1 LKESNDEELRTGL
14 NEELKAT
21 LRAAFAAPRK
31 GGVLERDLWPQMLRR
46 LEQSPAGLAWLDW
59 LLAAAAGGWL
69 VAFPQVIPSLL
80 CHL

>member
-1 LKESNDEELRTGL
+1 M
-14 NEELKAT
+14 KAM
-21 LRAAFAAPRK
+21 LRAAFEPPAK
-31 GGVLERDLWPQMLRR
+31 GGELERDLWPRMLRR
-46 LEQSPAGLAWLDW
+46 LDQPSAAPAWLDW

>member
-1 LKESNDEELRTGL
+1 MKETNDD
-14 NEELKAT
+14 ELKSI
-21 LRAAFAAPRK
+21 LREAFAAPHE
-31 GGVLERDLWPQMLRR
+31 GGELERDLWPRMLRR
-46 LEQSPAGLAWLDW
+46 LEQSPAGPAWLDW